1 ARSPR
6 APPGGAPALRPRTR
20 RRLRP
25 PALQQ
30 SRAGSPAAAF
40 AVTWDRGPGTLI
52 QLVPTSSWRL
62 SPSQHAPVCGVW
74 TRRGV
79 GRRRSARSP
88 NRRRRRC
95 RGRGA
100 DSAAACARGRL
111 HGPSGPRSPA
121 SSASS
126 LVPRCVVECKGQL
139 VPLWDLCDS
148 PAQLLDYFDDCA
160 VSWVYQAPQ
169 KALQRLSSINCNG
182 DSIYDPDSIKGQF
195 TISRDNAK
203 NTVYLQMKRLRAG
216 DTAFCY
222 CVSDRVMRS
231 QCELIHKPPGS
242 KRRGAGLQERLRMP
256 GGMQDTSKILL
267 AILRVNLWRK

>member
-1 ARSPR
+1 MTIQGKRDFSYAIKLRILRWREFPELSQAQHNQSICSKRDVRVYLGDVTTRRGSSAAPPRDDHRPGDTGASRGWKGEARSPR

-126 LVPRCVVECKGQL
+126 LVPRCTMMSRTFPRFVGLVDGLSFECFLK
-139 VPLWDLCDS
+139 LCVHLYRS
-148 PAQLLDYFDDCA
+148 VCHFPFD
-160 VSWVYQAPQ
+160 
-169 KALQRLSSINCNG
+169 
-182 DSIYDPDSIKGQF
+182 
-195 TISRDNAK
+195 
-203 NTVYLQMKRLRAG
+203 
-216 DTAFCY
+216 
-222 CVSDRVMRS
+222 
-231 QCELIHKPPGS
+231 
-242 KRRGAGLQERLRMP
+242 
-256 GGMQDTSKILL
+256 
-267 AILRVNLWRK
+267 

>member
-1 ARSPR
+1 MDVRQFPDQD
-6 APPGGAPALRPRTR
+6 LC
-20 RRLRP
+20 
-25 PALQQ
+25 
-30 SRAGSPAAAF
+30 
-40 AVTWDRGPGTLI
+40 
-52 QLVPTSSWRL
+52 
-62 SPSQHAPVCGVW
+62 VC
-74 TRRGV
+74 
-79 GRRRSARSP
+79 
-88 NRRRRRC
+88 
-95 RGRGA
+95 
-100 DSAAACARGRL
+100 
-111 HGPSGPRSPA
+111 
-121 SSASS
+121 
-126 LVPRCVVECKGQL
+126 RCVVECKGQL